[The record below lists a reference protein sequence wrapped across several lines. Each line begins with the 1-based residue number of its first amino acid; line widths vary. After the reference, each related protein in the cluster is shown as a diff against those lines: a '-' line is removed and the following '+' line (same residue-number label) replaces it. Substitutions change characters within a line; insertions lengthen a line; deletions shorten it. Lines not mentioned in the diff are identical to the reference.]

1 MTETSETHLSELAF
15 ASLDLVPSV
24 AQGIRD
30 AGFVR
35 ATPVQAMT
43 LPIALTGKDVAGQA
57 QTGTGKT
64 AAFLVALYQR
74 LLTNP
79 PAAGRSSSG
88 IRALILAPTRELA
101 VQIFNDAEVLGK
113 HTGLK
118 IGVVYGGVDYEK
130 QRKSLQDGIDVLI
143 GTPGRVIDYFKQH
156 VFDMR
161 HAQAVVLDEADRM
174 FDLGFIADIR
184 FILRRLPKPEARQSM
199 LFSATLSQR
208 VLELAYEHMNNPE
221 LVRIEPDRITADK
234 VRQMIYFPAMVEKVP
249 LLIGLLRQY
258 EARRTM
264 VFVNTKR
271 VAEKLEGYLIANG
284 FKAQALSG
292 DVPQKKRLRFMKEFH
307 SGELAVLICTD
318 VASRGLHIADVSHV
332 FNYDLPQDAADYV
345 HRIGRTA
352 RAGAE
357 GDAISFGCEEYAV
370 ALPEIE
376 AYITHKIP
384 VSPVKPELLARDL
397 KPPVYKEW
405 DPADGPKPM
414 RRSGGSGGGR
424 GGPRRGGPGGGGGRG
439 GPPRRSGGGGGGGGR
454 GGPRRGG
461 R

>member
-1 MTETSETHLSELAF
+1 M
-15 ASLDLVPSV
+15 
-24 AQGIRD
+24 
-30 AGFVR
+30 
-35 ATPVQAMT
+35 
-43 LPIALTGKDVAGQA
+43 
-57 QTGTGKT
+57 
-64 AAFLVALYQR
+64 
-74 LLTNP
+74 
-79 PAAGRSSSG
+79 
-88 IRALILAPTRELA
+88 
-101 VQIFNDAEVLGK
+101 QIFNDAEVLGK

-130 QRKSLQDGIDVLI
+130 QRKTLQDGIDVLI

-221 LVRIEPDRITADK
+221 LVRIEPDRVTADK
-234 VRQMIYFPAMVEKVP
+234 VRQMIYFPAMEEKIP

-271 VAEKLEGYLIANG
+271 VGGEARGATCIANG

-384 VSPVKPELLARDL
+384 RAPGEARVVSQGPEAAGLQ
-397 KPPVYKEW
+397 
-405 DPADGPKPM
+405 GM
-414 RRSGGSGGGR
+414 GSGR
-424 GGPRRGGPGGGGGRG
+424 RPAARASPRWRRRWRTRWPAPRRPVAVAVVAAARQ
-439 GPPRRSGGGGGGGGR
+439 RRSGGGGGGGGR

-461 R
+461 S

>member
-1 MTETSETHLSELAF
+1 MTETHLSELTF
-15 ASLDLVPSV
+15 ASLNLAPEV
-24 AQGIRD
+24 ARGISD

-35 ATPVQAMT
+35 ATPVQAST
-43 LPIALTGKDVAGQA
+43 LPIALSGKDVAGQA

-64 AAFLVALYQR
+64 AAFLLALYQR
-74 LLTNP
+74 LLSNP
-79 PAAGRSSSG
+79 PAPGRSSTG

-118 IGVVYGGVDYEK
+118 QAVVFGGVDYEK
-130 QRKSLQDGIDVLI
+130 QRKTLQDGIDILI

-199 LFSATLSQR
+199 LFSATLSHR

-221 LVRIEPDRITADK
+221 LVRIEPDRVTADR
-234 VRQMIYFPAMVEKVP
+234 VRQLIYFPAMEEKVP
-249 LLIGLLRQY
+249 LLIGLLRSFD
-258 EARRTM
+258 AHRTM

-271 VAEKLEGYLIANG
+271 VAEKLEGYLLANG

-292 DVPQKKRLRFMKEFH
+292 DVPQKKRLRFMREFH
-307 SGELAVLICTD
+307 SGELQVLIATD
-318 VASRGLHIADVSHV
+318 VASRGLHIPDVSHV
-332 FNYDLPQDAADYV
+332 FNFDLPQDCADYV

-352 RAGAE
+352 RAGQD

-370 ALPEIE
+370 GLPDIE
-376 AYITHKIP
+376 DYIGHKIP
-384 VSPVKPELLARDL
+384 VSAVKPELLATEL

-405 DPADGPKPM
+405 DPEDGPRPM
-414 RRSGGSGGGR
+414 HRKGGGR
-424 GGPRRGGPGGGGGRG
+424 H
-439 GPPRRSGGGGGGGGR
+439 GGGGGGR
-454 GGPRRGG
+454 GGPRSGGGGRGGPRRSGGGGGRRGG

>member
-1 MTETSETHLSELAF
+1 
-15 ASLDLVPSV
+15 
-24 AQGIRD
+24 
-30 AGFVR
+30 
-35 ATPVQAMT
+35 
-43 LPIALTGKDVAGQA
+43 
-57 QTGTGKT
+57 
-64 AAFLVALYQR
+64 
-74 LLTNP
+74 
-79 PAAGRSSSG
+79 
-88 IRALILAPTRELA
+88 
-101 VQIFNDAEVLGK
+101 
-113 HTGLK
+113 
-118 IGVVYGGVDYEK
+118 
-130 QRKSLQDGIDVLI
+130 
-143 GTPGRVIDYFKQH
+143 
-156 VFDMR
+156 VFDMK

-184 FILRRLPKPEARQSM
+184 YILRRLPAPDARQSM

-208 VLELAYEHMNNPE
+208 VLELAYEHMNDPE
-221 LVRIEPDRITADK
+221 LIRIEPDRVTADK
-234 VRQMIYFPAMVEKVP
+234 VRQLIYFPAMEEKIP
-249 LLIGLLRQY
+249 LLIGLLRLY
-258 EARRTM
+258 DARRTM

-271 VAEKLEGYLIANG
+271 VAEKLEAYLIANG

-370 ALPEIE
+370 GLPDIE
-376 AYITHKIP
+376 AYISHKIE
-384 VSPVKPELLARDL
+384 VAPVKAELLAKDL

-405 DPADGPKPM
+405 DPEDGPRPM
-414 RRSGGSGGGR
+414 RR
-424 GGPRRGGPGGGGGRG
+424 PGGGGGRG
-439 GPPRRSGGGGGGGGR
+439 GPPRRHGGGGGPPRRSGGGGGS
-454 GGPRRGG
+454 RRGG

>member
-1 MTETSETHLSELAF
+1 MTETHLSELKF
-15 ASLDLVPSV
+15 ASLDLVPEV
-24 AQGIRD
+24 ARGISD

-35 ATPVQAMT
+35 ATPVQAST

-79 PAAGRSSSG
+79 PAPGRSGSG

-113 HTGLK
+113 HTGLR

-161 HAQAVVLDEADRM
+161 HAQVVVLDEADRM

-184 FILRRLPKPEARQSM
+184 FILRRLPKPELRQSM

-284 FKAQALSG
+284 FKAQAISG
-292 DVPQKKRLRFMKEFH
+292 DVPQKKRLRFMREFH
-307 SGELAVLICTD
+307 SGDLAVLIATD
-318 VASRGLHIADVSHV
+318 VASRGLHIPDVSHV
-332 FNYDLPQDAADYV
+332 FNYDLPQDAPDYV

-370 ALPEIE
+370 SLPEIE

-384 VSPVKPELLARDL
+384 VLAVKPELLARDL

-405 DPADGPKPM
+405 DPEDGPRPV
-414 RRSGGSGGGR
+414 RRHSSGGGSGGR
-424 GGPRRGGPGGGGGRG
+424 GGPRRPGASGGRG
-439 GPPRRSGGGGGGGGR
+439 GPPRRSSGGGGGGH
-454 GGPRRGG
+454 RRGG

>member
-30 AGFVR
+30 AGFIR

-79 PAAGRSSSG
+79 PAPGRSSSG

-234 VRQMIYFPAMVEKVP
+234 VRQLIYFPAMEEKIP
-249 LLIGLLRQY
+249 LLIGLLRSSMS
-258 EARRTM
+258 ERTM
-264 VFVNTKR
+264 VFVNTR
-271 VAEKLEGYLIANG
+271 RQADRLEEVLRANHIN
-284 FKAQALSG
+284 AQALSG

-370 ALPEIE
+370 SLPDIE
-376 AYITHKIP
+376 NYIGHTIP
-384 VSPVKPELLARDL
+384 RGAISPELMAKDVHFPKH
-397 KPPVYKEW
+397 KPREDFAPRHG
-405 DPADGPKPM
+405 AG
-414 RRSGGSGGGR
+414 
-424 GGPRRGGPGGGGGRG
+424 GGPRPGGGSR
-439 GPPRRSGGGGGGGGR
+439 PGGG
-454 GGPRRGG
+454 
-461 R
+461 

>member
-1 MTETSETHLSELAF
+1 MTETHLSELRF
-15 ASLDLVPSV
+15 DSLDLVPEV
-24 AQGIRD
+24 ARGITD

-35 ATPVQAMT
+35 ATPVQAST
-43 LPIALTGKDVAGQA
+43 LPIALAGKDVAGQA

-64 AAFLVALYQR
+64 AAFLVSLYQR

-79 PAAGRSSSG
+79 PASGRSATG

-101 VQIFNDAEVLGK
+101 VQIFNDAQVLGK
-113 HTGLK
+113 HTGLR
-118 IGVVYGGVDYEK
+118 IAVVFGGVDYEK
-130 QRKSLQDGIDVLI
+130 QRKTLQDGVDVLI

-234 VRQMIYFPAMVEKVP
+234 VRQMIYFPAMEEKIP

-271 VAEKLEGYLIANG
+271 VAEKLEAYLIANG

-292 DVPQKKRLRFMKEFH
+292 DVPKKKRLRFMKEFH

-376 AYITHKIP
+376 DYISHKIE
-384 VSPVKPELLARDL
+384 VAAVKPELLAKDL

-405 DPADGPKPM
+405 DPEDGPRPV
-414 RRSGGSGGGR
+414 RRS
-424 GGPRRGGPGGGGGRG
+424 
-439 GPPRRSGGGGGGGGR
+439 GGGGR

-461 R
+461 GGGGGGGRRSGGGGGGGHRGGPRRGGR